1 MTYSFLPLQPEH
13 SQQILTWRY
22 NPPYDLYDLTESGV
36 SGFLNP
42 DYRYHVVVDDSQDI
56 VGYCCFGV
64 DAQVPG
70 GDYDKGEP
78 DILDVGV
85 GLRPDLTGKGHG
97 FNFVSAILKFA
108 EELYQPEIFRVTVA
122 AFNLRS
128 VKTFQKLG
136 FKETGSFTRD
146 MISLDFV
153 QLERSARID
162 ASG

>member
-1 MTYSFLPLQPEH
+1 
-13 SQQILTWRY
+13 
-22 NPPYDLYDLTESGV
+22 
-36 SGFLNP
+36 
-42 DYRYHVVVDDSQDI
+42 VDDCQDI

-97 FNFVSAILKFA
+97 FNFVSAILEFA
-108 EELYQPEIFRVTVA
+108 EEMYQPEIFRITVA
-122 AFNLRS
+122 AFNQRS

-136 FKETGSFTRD
+136 FKETGNFTRD
-146 MISLDFV
+146 MISLDFI

-162 ASG
+162 ASGYSKNL